1 MNSNPPKGRAILVS
15 ALCCSLLTV
24 IGMLIVF
31 FFIPLSESQS
41 ESVLLDAILLVAS
54 IGFYCPVGFGQGA
67 FLALMLFVTY
77 RPSLNLSLVGALFA
91 AGFASL
97 VGKEFGIAKN
107 ETSII
112 LIHVLPISFSYF
124 IFWFQARARSD

>member
-1 MNSNPPKGRAILVS
+1 
-15 ALCCSLLTV
+15 
-24 IGMLIVF
+24 MLIVF